1 MNETIVRERIAELA
15 DTLSALPQTD
25 GKSISMGTY
34 TPNTSAASTRNIEEM
49 LDQLRLQVKYLMFDM
64 EATRREN
71 HYLREMLEHR
81 WNRGEATDKDN
92 T

>member
-1 MNETIVRERIAELA
+1 MNETIIREQIAELVDA
-15 DTLSALPQTD
+15 LLALPQIG
-25 GKSISMGTY
+25 GKSTSMGTY
-34 TPNTSAASTRNIEEM
+34 TPNTPPAATRSIEEM
-49 LDQLRLQVKYLMFDM
+49 LDQIRLQVKYLMFDM

>member
-1 MNETIVRERIAELA
+1 MNETIIRERIAELVDA
-15 DTLSALPQTD
+15 LSALPQIG
-25 GKSISMGTY
+25 GKSASMGTY
-34 TPNTSAASTRNIEEM
+34 TPHTPPASTRDIEEM
-49 LDQLRLQVKYLMFDM
+49 LDQVRLQMKYLMFDM

-81 WNRGEATDKDN
+81 WNRGEATDN

>member
-1 MNETIVRERIAELA
+1 MNETIIHERIAELA
-15 DTLSALPQTD
+15 DALSALPQVE
-25 GKSISMGTY
+25 GKTNSMGTY
-34 TPNTSAASTRNIEEM
+34 LPNAPPASTRDIEEM
-49 LDQLRLQVKYLMFDM
+49 LDQIRLQVKYLMFDM

-81 WNRGEATDKDN
+81 WNRGEAADN

>member
-1 MNETIVRERIAELA
+1 MNETVIRERIAELV
-15 DTLSALPQTD
+15 DTLSALPQIG
-25 GKSISMGTY
+25 GKSTFMGIY
-34 TPNTSAASTRNIEEM
+34 KPNTPPASDRDIEEM
-49 LDQLRLQVKYLMFDM
+49 LDQVRLQVKYLMFDM

-81 WNRGEATDKDN
+81 WNRGEATDN